1 MNSRMN
7 LRMLCC
13 FADNPFICPT
23 PSSVVEGRM
32 IIIRQPFVSNA
43 CSTAQ
48 MLCHVERRC
57 QGRRYS
63 QMKEQRFRL
72 RRTRLESVA
81 LGLPRWAKVVVFVV
95 LPAAIGAGAS
105 MWVDAGIAPA
115 RMAILFALLFAGIG
129 IFQLWLLHR
138 GDWVRFERD
147 GTVHVPEG
155 EYGWG
160 FALSEVTRVAVLPDG
175 QVEVSW
181 TRRFRGPTSRRLSL
195 EDPAGFA
202 DAVLKQAP
210 QLFAA

>member
-81 LGLPRWAKVVVFVV
+81 LGLPRWAKVALFIV
-95 LPAAIGAGAS
+95 LPAAIGAGLSGWIETGIGS
-105 MWVDAGIAPA
+105 MRTAV
-115 RMAILFALLFAGIG
+115 LFAVLFAGIG
-129 IFQLWLLHR
+129 
-138 GDWVRFERD
+138 
-147 GTVHVPEG
+147 
-155 EYGWG
+155 G
-160 FALSEVTRVAVLPDG
+160 F
-175 QVEVSW
+175 
-181 TRRFRGPTSRRLSL
+181 
-195 EDPAGFA
+195 
-202 DAVLKQAP
+202 
-210 QLFAA
+210 